1 MHPTTNA
8 TVASHGTTLLDV
20 PKRIEVT
27 LSPSDIV
34 IPFDY
39 QNVLAHSI
47 NDILRIKTITDTNSM
62 HSFSWLRTP
71 DGAAYKVEADMG
83 FRFHDGAKFS
93 LSSYNPDLIDEF
105 IEYIKDDNE
114 YPIIGGMTVQ
124 QIVEVEPP
132 EFKPTTRLFLTSPA
146 LVKKT
151 VGGVVRHLTYDDPEA
166 AVYMSNAIKA
176 KMEAAGIDGDA
187 FLRFDSRYSKAKMK
201 LVRMNNIM
209 NKCSICPVI
218 VEASSAEVVEFIW
231 TVGVGHHTGDGFG
244 SVM

>member
-1 MHPTTNA
+1 MYPTTDA
-8 TVASHGTTLLDV
+8 TIAHQDTALLDV
-20 PKRIEVT
+20 PKRVEIT
-27 LSPSDIV
+27 LSPSDTI

-39 QNVLAHSI
+39 QNMLADVI
-47 NDILRIKTITDTNSM
+47 NDILRSSDVTDTNSLY
-62 HSFSWLRTP
+62 SFSWLRTSE
-71 DGAAYKVEADMG
+71 GAAYKVVPETG

-93 LSSYNPDLIDEF
+93 LSSYYPELIDEF
-105 IEYIKDDNE
+105 IGFISDDPE
-114 YPIIGGMTVQ
+114 YPIIGNMTVE
-124 QIVEVEPP
+124 QITAVEPP

-166 AVYMSNAIKA
+166 AVYMSNTIKA
-176 KMEAAGIDGDA
+176 KLEAVGIDGDA
-187 FLRFDSRYSKAKMK
+187 FLRFDNRYSKAKMK

>member
-1 MHPTTNA
+1 MYATTD
-8 TVASHGTTLLDV
+8 TTSAHQGAVLLDV
-20 PKRIEVT
+20 PKRIEIT
-27 LSPSDIV
+27 LSPSDTI

-39 QNVLAHSI
+39 QNLLASSI
-47 NDILRIKTITDTNSM
+47 NDLIRVKSVTDTNSM
-62 HSFSWLRTP
+62 HSFSWLRTAN
-71 DGAAYKVEADMG
+71 GASYKVEADMG

-93 LSSYNPDLIDEF
+93 LSSYDPDLIDEF
-105 IEYIKDDNE
+105 IEAIKEDGE
-114 YPIIGGMTVQ
+114 YPIIGNMTVE
-124 QIVEVEPP
+124 QIEAVEPP
-132 EFKPTTRLFLTSPA
+132 EFKPTTRLFLNSPA

-151 VGGVVRHLTYDDPEA
+151 VGGVVRHLTYEDPEA

-176 KMEAAGIDGDA
+176 KMEAAGIEGDA
-187 FLRFDSRYSKAKMK
+187 FLRFDNRYSKAKMK